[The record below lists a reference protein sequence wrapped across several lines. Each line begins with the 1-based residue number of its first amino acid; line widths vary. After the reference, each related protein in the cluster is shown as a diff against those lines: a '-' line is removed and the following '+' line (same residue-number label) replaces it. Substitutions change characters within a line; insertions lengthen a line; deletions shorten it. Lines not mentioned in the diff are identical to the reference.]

1 MINKRKVRLMS
12 QINMYEE
19 NEGREDVKLSKYFRS
34 DYIRI
39 QILRSFVTVTLGYIL
54 IVALYLASQ
63 LDYLIKEAV
72 KLDFV
77 GMAMTALGYYVIVLT
92 VYIGGTTIFC
102 LLHYNASR
110 NKLAKYFKMLR
121 RMRSFYEEEESK

>member
-1 MINKRKVRLMS
+1 MINKRKVRLMA

-19 NEGREDVKLSKYFRS
+19 NEGREDIKLAKYFRA
-34 DYIRI
+34 DYVRL

-54 IVALYLASQ
+54 VVILYLASQ

-72 KLDFV
+72 NLNYI
-77 GMAMTALGYYVIVLT
+77 GMAMTALGYYVIILT
-92 VYIGGTTIFC
+92 VYVGGTTIFC

-121 RMRSFYEEEESK
+121 RMRSFYEEEEQ

>member
-1 MINKRKVRLMS
+1 MVNNRKVRLMA

-19 NEGREDVKLSKYFRS
+19 NEGREDVKLAKYFRS
-34 DYIRI
+34 DYIRL
-39 QILRSFVTVTLGYIL
+39 QLLKTFVSVTVGYL
-54 IVALYLASQ
+54 LVVAMYLASQ

-72 KLDFV
+72 NLDYV
-77 GMAMTALGYYVIVLT
+77 GMAMTALGYYVVILT
-92 VYIGGTTIFC
+92 VYIGGTIIYC

-121 RMRSFYEEEESK
+121 RMRSFYEEEKR